1 MYFVHILAFIPH
13 KRSMK
18 VHFHYRQFPDKELRF
33 REDKWLAQDLK
44 ANRWQYYL
52 TPIC

>member
-13 KRSMK
+13 KGSMK
-18 VHFHYRQFPDKELRF
+18 VYFHYCQFPDKELRF
-33 REDKWLAQDLK
+33 REVKWLAQDLK
-44 ANRWQYYL
+44 ANRWQYHL